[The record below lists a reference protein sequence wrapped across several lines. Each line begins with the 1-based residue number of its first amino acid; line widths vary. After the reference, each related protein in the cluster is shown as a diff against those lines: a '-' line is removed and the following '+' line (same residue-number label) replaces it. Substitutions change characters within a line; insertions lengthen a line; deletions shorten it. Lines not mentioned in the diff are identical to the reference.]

1 MKKLFLAAMVAL
13 TAMGANAQIARSTMF
28 QAPERESNTMWY
40 IRAGVS
46 INNGVMNGNL
56 KDGYKDEDGKT
67 DTGLGSKAGYDIEF
81 GFNKGI
87 GKSGAYWGMEFGFG
101 TRGYS
106 QKFEDSYTS
115 SNSGYSATYST
126 VDKKSLLAHRFKFMP
141 VMFGY
146 KYSLTDKIKLD
157 AHLGAWLS
165 VDMAATYK
173 TEYERT
179 TVSTF
184 PYDEPYQYKSES
196 ESFGI
201 GDLKNSDD
209 EGFYNRFDAGIQV
222 GVGVWYG
229 RWNLDFAYERGFCS
243 FYNYENMY
251 GSKPEKSLSLAS
263 SNVLIRL
270 GFAF

>member
-28 QAPERESNTMWY
+28 QAPERESNTTWY

-46 INNGVMNGNL
+46 INNAAANGNL
-56 KDGYKDEDGKT
+56 KDVYKEQEEDNGTKT
-67 DTGLGSKAGYDIEF
+67 SFGSKAGYDIEF

-106 QKFEDSYTS
+106 LNSERTYAHS
-115 SNSGYSATYST
+115 SGKYSTSGYFKTEE
-126 VDKKSLLAHRFKFMP
+126 SLLAHRFKFMP

-165 VDMAATYK
+165 IDMAAKLNDKNIKSHTYTDGSSMYEE
-173 TEYERT
+173 TE
-179 TVSTF
+179 S
-184 PYDEPYQYKSES
+184 DL
-196 ESFGI
+196 SFGDMKN
-201 GDLKNSDD
+201 GDGD
-209 EGFYNRFDAGIQV
+209 GFYNRFDAGIQV

-251 GSKPEKSLSLAS
+251 GYKPEKSLSLAS

>member
-28 QAPERESNTMWY
+28 QAPERENNTMWY

-46 INNGVMNGNL
+46 INNAAANGNL
-56 KDGYKDEDGKT
+56 KDTYKDSDGKT

-81 GFNKGI
+81 GFNKNI
-87 GKSGAYWGMEFGFG
+87 GSSTAYWGMEFGFG

-106 QKFEDSYTS
+106 QKFEDVTSGDLYGNYT
-115 SNSGYSATYST
+115 YTATHLE
-126 VDKKSLLAHRFKFMP
+126 KNSLLAHRFKLMP

-146 KYSLTDKIKLD
+146 KYGITDKIKLD
-157 AHLGAWLS
+157 AHLGVWLS
-165 VDMAATYK
+165 IDMAASYK
-173 TEYERT
+173 TEYEYS
-179 TVSTF
+179 VNN
-184 PYDEPYQYKSES
+184 YDSDYNSFES
-196 ESFGI
+196 EKNSYGI

-209 EGFYNRFDAGIQV
+209 EGYYNRFDAGIQA
-222 GVGVWYG
+222 GIGVWYG
-229 RWNLDFAYERGFCS
+229 RWNLDFSYERGFCS
-243 FYNYENMY
+243 FYNFDKMWGNN
-251 GSKPEKSLSLAS
+251 EKSYSLAA

>member
-28 QAPERESNTMWY
+28 QAPERENKTMWY

-46 INNGVMNGNL
+46 INNAVMNGNL
-56 KDGYKDEDGKT
+56 KDDYKDESGKV
-67 DTGLGSKAGYDIEF
+67 DTGLGSKAGYDVEF

-87 GKSGAYWGMEFGFG
+87 GNSGAYWGMEFGFG

-106 QKFEDSYTS
+106 QKLENTESGSYGNYSYTE
-115 SNSGYSATYST
+115 TDIT
-126 VDKKSLLAHRFKFMP
+126 KESLIAHRFKFTP

-157 AHLGAWLS
+157 AHLGAFIS
-165 VDMAATYK
+165 VDMAGTLK
-173 TEYERT
+173 NESEYSWT
-179 TVSTF
+179 NN
-184 PYDEPYQYKSES
+184 YDSSENEFGKES

-201 GDLKNSDD
+201 GDLKTE
-209 EGFYNRFDAGIQV
+209 EGEGWYNRFDAGIQA
-222 GVGVWYG
+222 GIGVWYG
-229 RWNLDFAYERGFCS
+229 RWNLDFTYERGFCS
-243 FYNYENMY
+243 MYNFETKW
-251 GSKPEKSLSLAS
+251 GQTEKSYSVAS
-263 SNVLIRL
+263 SNLLIRL